1 MEKQVETR
9 LKGLKQFDYYFII
22 FIFFFIFIIIVLS
35 FSLAFLE
42 LGMVLP
48 GI

>member
-22 FIFFFIFIIIVLS
+22 FIFYFIFIIILS

-42 LGMVLP
+42 LGMLLP